1 MKEFAQEHPSNGCI
15 IPIIEPV
22 KENLHSLTAAIEKMS
37 SNNMNFSLILNP
49 TAGDFQ
55 YKKKDILSEI
65 EELYSCIS
73 VFLQP
78 RCYSGLY

>member
-1 MKEFAQEHPSNGCI
+1 MYYPYLRSKQFELIALKEFAQEHPSNGCI

-49 TAGDFQ
+49 TDGDFQ
-55 YKKKDILSEI
+55 YKKKR
-65 EELYSCIS
+65 
-73 VFLQP
+73 LQLP
-78 RCYSGLY
+78 D